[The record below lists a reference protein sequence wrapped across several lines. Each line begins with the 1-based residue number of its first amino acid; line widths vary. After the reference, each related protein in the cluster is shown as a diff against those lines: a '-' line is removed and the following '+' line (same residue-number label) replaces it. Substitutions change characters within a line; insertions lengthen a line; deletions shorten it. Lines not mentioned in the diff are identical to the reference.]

1 MNRLISTLLAI
12 GAIATSPIKVK
23 EVEKVE
29 PIEYINFSVG
39 NNLKKNTDVIVR
51 CGEWF
56 NKETNEIK
64 PGKRVY
70 IENINY
76 LNIPDDIPIRYDKDG
91 YYIHEFDINKKLS
104 TKVYEK
110 LKEKGINTKLQISS
124 SGSEDLNAAGR
135 IANES
140 DPKVYLSIHTNA
152 HDNPDTEGYFFM
164 YNTDDYE
171 SEKVADRL
179 SKSIEDNGLVV
190 KTSNRTNTG
199 YIGELNSI
207 DDDTIA
213 VLGELGFYTS
223 LDELENI
230 ISDEYVEFVSQQI
243 ANELYEVLEGV
254 K

>member
-64 PGKRVY
+64 PGKRTY

-91 YYIHEFDINKKLS
+91 YYIHEFDINKK
-104 TKVYEK
+104 
-110 LKEKGINTKLQISS
+110 ISS

-190 KTSNRTNTG
+190 KTNNRTNTG